1 MQEEN
6 RKRDAPLEFVN
17 WTQMDGL
24 LVSASGLGTVEE
36 CDVLLPCG
44 RSDLLFPGYA
54 VLDME
59 TQNSCLISSA
69 LSGRLFGGENTS
81 GLIVEVQN
89 RKLEVLDVIDS
100 GEAFLVYEAGEK
112 DTTSFDRATV
122 ECASGEFSKAAGS
135 YQQLCGEWNRME
147 TRIFVWTA
155 QAACILV
162 PGILWI
168 YLFYLIKKYAKE
180 KNVCR
185 IEKIIWKLFLYL
197 LLVGGIIFLLQKIH
211 IPEDMIPSKWSVP
224 DFWMEY
230 GKKLSASSQS

>member
-100 GEAFLVYEAGEK
+100 GEAFLVYEEGEK
-112 DTTSFDRATV
+112 DTTSFDRASV
-122 ECASGEFSKAAGS
+122 ECAS
-135 YQQLCGEWNRME
+135 
-147 TRIFVWTA
+147 
-155 QAACILV
+155 
-162 PGILWI
+162 
-168 YLFYLIKKYAKE
+168 
-180 KNVCR
+180 
-185 IEKIIWKLFLYL
+185 
-197 LLVGGIIFLLQKIH
+197 
-211 IPEDMIPSKWSVP
+211 
-224 DFWMEY
+224 
-230 GKKLSASSQS
+230 